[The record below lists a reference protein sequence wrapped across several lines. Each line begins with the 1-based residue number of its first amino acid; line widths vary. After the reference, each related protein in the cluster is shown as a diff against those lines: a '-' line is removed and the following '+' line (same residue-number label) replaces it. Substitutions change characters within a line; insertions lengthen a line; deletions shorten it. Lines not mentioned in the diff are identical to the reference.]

1 MTKFQK
7 IINKLKTMD
16 NGTRFK
22 ADIFSDIASPS
33 YIRGCLSRLVG
44 YVKIARSKGKP
55 ASYMLTNNDI
65 PDRRKVGSWLSGRG
79 ALDVEDKKHRLT
91 VLVDYEVKQKVKG
104 IEPGSR
110 SGVVNEILKK
120 EL

>member
-1 MTKFQK
+1 MDNNTKFQ
-7 IINKLKTMD
+7 
-16 NGTRFK
+16 
-22 ADIFSDIASPS
+22 AEIFNDIASPS
-33 YIRGCLSRLVG
+33 HIRSCLSQLTG
-44 YVKIARSKGKP
+44 YVKINYKPRGRGNNKP
-55 ASYMLTNNDI
+55 ASYTLVNNDI